1 MAVSGA
7 GLESQLTLE
16 PPSCAQAP
24 DTTSG
29 KSSLS
34 CFPAEANVFS
44 DFYRSK
50 TMSQFVIERTLPG
63 AGKMSDTEMQ
73 QISAKSNDVLHG
85 MTAEGTPIQWLKSY
99 VTGDKLYCVYNAPD
113 ANAIEE
119 HAKRGGF
126 PIDSVAQVAR
136 VIDPAS
142 ALNLKAASSP
152 ASSGPTKAA
161 PATSPTPSASASS
174 SVVSAAT

>member
-1 MAVSGA
+1 MA
-7 GLESQLTLE
+7 
-16 PPSCAQAP
+16 
-24 DTTSG
+24 
-29 KSSLS
+29 
-34 CFPAEANVFS
+34 
-44 DFYRSK
+44 
-50 TMSQFVIERTLPG
+50 MSQFVIERTIPG
-63 AGKMSDTEMQ
+63 AGKMSDAEMQ

-113 ANAIEE
+113 AKAIQE

-142 ALNLKAASSP
+142 ALNLKATQGTTPRASSKAP
-152 ASSGPTKAA
+152 SGATAIPSSKASSRAASTTKR
-161 PATSPTPSASASS
+161 
-174 SVVSAAT
+174 